1 MKGVKCGD
9 SARLFVNCD
18 PVNGEGQVTLRQ
30 LFAEYWRQVA
40 SGRIQATYSD
50 ASTMC
55 AALLRRG
62 GTSGGG
68 AGTRDLSGGGAELD
82 GDDMDD
88 GRGEVMSTVESLLH
102 LRQSCGH

>member
-1 MKGVKCGD
+1 M
-9 SARLFVNCD
+9 
-18 PVNGEGQVTLRQ
+18 
-30 LFAEYWRQVA
+30 A

-50 ASTMC
+50 ASTVC

-68 AGTRDLSGGGAELD
+68 AGPRDISGGGADLD
-82 GDDMDD
+82 GGEEMDD